1 MLMAIESASW
11 TREDL
16 ARFPEDGNRY
26 EVLDGELLVTPQAGF
41 DHQFVAARLVHAL
54 FDYCSAHNIGVVV
67 GPGAVI
73 WGKNEL
79 QPDIEVIP
87 VAPPPPRTR
96 TWETLPFPILAV
108 EILSPSGV
116 SRGRDLGAKRAAYL
130 ARGIA
135 TYWVLDLD
143 DRSAHCWS
151 SAAPGETAVSGILRW
166 NPKPGAPAFEISL
179 EELFGP
185 NELS

>member
-1 MLMAIESASW
+1 MFMAIETASW

-41 DHQFVAARLVHAL
+41 DHQFVAARLAHAL
-54 FDYCSAHNIGVVV
+54 YDYCAAHAVGVVV

-79 QPDIEVIP
+79 QPDIEIIP
-87 VAPPPPRTR
+87 VAPPRPRTR
-96 TWETLPFPILAV
+96 TWQSLPFPILAV
-108 EILSPSGV
+108 EILSPSGM
-116 SRGRDLGAKRAAYL
+116 SRGRDLGVKRTAYL
-130 ARGIA
+130 ERGIA

-143 DRSAHCWS
+143 ERRVHCWT
-151 SAAPGETAVSGILRW
+151 SAVRNETVVSDILRW
-166 NPKPGAPAFEISL
+166 HPKPGTPAFEISIDQ
-179 EELFGP
+179 LFGP
-185 NELS
+185 SAD